1 VTVGAVPATATTA
14 FFSSSPKSLRR
25 RCIHRHSSAYWGR
38 SALVDGKPAR
48 CVNNHMNPT
57 GVRPRVHRVAKENV
71 SVIAGVHGVV
81 PPHRYTQAE
90 VIQALL
96 ELPGYDGLAEAVSRL
111 HASAKVQS
119 RHLVLPIEEYQNLTD
134 FGQAN
139 DLFIEHAVELGCAA
153 VSGALDEAGLE
164 PRDVDLI
171 MSTTVT
177 GVAVPSLDARI
188 AGRLGLRPDVRRV
201 PLFGLGCVAGAAGV
215 ARMNDY
221 LRGAPD
227 DVAVLVSVELCSLTR
242 KHNPSMA
249 TLVAG
254 ALFGD
259 GASAVVAVGE
269 RRAEQVD
276 PAGPDILDSRSH
288 LYPDSLRTMG
298 WDIGTHGFEIVLGPE
313 VATVVEQY
321 LGDDVTNFLA
331 AHDLNISDVGAWV
344 SHPGGPKVIEAITA
358 TLGLP
363 DDALELT
370 WRSLGEV
377 GNLSSSSVLHVL
389 RDTIAKRP
397 PSGSPGVLMAMGP
410 GFCSEL
416 VLLRWH

>member
-1 VTVGAVPATATTA
+1 
-14 FFSSSPKSLRR
+14 
-25 RCIHRHSSAYWGR
+25 
-38 SALVDGKPAR
+38 
-48 CVNNHMNPT
+48 MNPP
-57 GVRPRVHRVAKENV
+57 GVRPRIHRVAIENV
-71 SVIAGVHGVV
+71 SVIAGVHGEL

-90 VIQALL
+90 VTQALL

-111 HASAKVQS
+111 HASAKVKS
-119 RHLVLPIEEYQNLTD
+119 RHLVLPIDEYQNLTD

-153 VSGALDEAGLE
+153 VSGALEEAGLE

-177 GVAVPSLDARI
+177 GAAVPSLDARI

-242 KHNPSMA
+242 KHNPTMA

-370 WRSLGEV
+370 WRSLSEV

-389 RDTIAKRP
+389 RDTIAKQP

>member
-1 VTVGAVPATATTA
+1 MNEISVIGAVRGE
-14 FFSSSPKSLRR
+14 L
-25 RCIHRHSSAYWGR
+25 
-38 SALVDGKPAR
+38 
-48 CVNNHMNPT
+48 
-57 GVRPRVHRVAKENV
+57 
-71 SVIAGVHGVV
+71 
-81 PPHRYTQAE
+81 PPHRYTQSE
-90 VIQALL
+90 VTQALL
-96 ELPGYDGLAEAVSRL
+96 ELPGYEDLAEPVRRL
-111 HASAKVQS
+111 HASAKVNS
-119 RHLVLPIEEYQNLTD
+119 RHLVLPLEQYATLTD

-153 VSGALDEAGLE
+153 LSGALDEAGLK
-164 PRDVDLI
+164 PQDVDLI

-177 GVAVPSLDARI
+177 GAAVPSLDARI

-201 PLFGLGCVAGAAGV
+201 PLFGLGCVAGAAGI
-215 ARMNDY
+215 ARLNDY

-242 KHNPSMA
+242 KHHPSIA

-269 RRAEQVD
+269 RRAEKLD
-276 PAGPDILDSRSH
+276 PDGPDILDSRSH

-298 WDIGTHGFEIVLGPE
+298 WDIGTQGFEIVLGPE
-313 VATVVEQY
+313 VPTVVERY
-321 LGDDVTNFLA
+321 LGDDVTQFLA
-331 AHDLNISDVGAWV
+331 AHSLNIADVGAWV

-370 WRSLGEV
+370 WRSLSEV

-389 RDTIAKRP
+389 RDTIIKRP